1 MKRVPAPVLVAGGL
15 ALVVALLYRW
25 RPRPDGRRLRAGVV
39 KVCGC
44 LLA

>member
-15 ALVVALLYRW
+15 ALVVALLYGARALTG
-25 RPRPDGRRLRAGVV
+25 DGFVPMV